1 MGSLEAPRMLEDT
14 IIAISTPPGIGG
26 VGIVR
31 LSGPKAEAVARKIFK
46 PVKGVS
52 GGYPVR
58 CPILGKLFDP
68 AEKRAVDE
76 AFLTYFKA
84 PHSYTREDIVEL
96 SCHGSPV
103 VLEEA
108 VRLGVRAGARPAR
121 PGEFTLRAYVNG
133 RLDMLQAEAVNDLI
147 RSSSP
152 AQARIS
158 LRQLSG
164 GLSKK
169 IRRFKS
175 GLIRLAAQ
183 VEAQIEFP
191 DEALRTASGGQAG
204 KLAAVTADLD
214 RLVASYQAGRAL
226 SEGLLLAITGRTNVG
241 KSTLFNALLEEERA
255 IVTPY
260 PGTTRDY
267 LREKIVIEDFVF
279 HLVDMAGLGKPAH
292 PVEKEGMLKGKKI
305 AREADGLLI
314 VLDGSRPAGA
324 EDERLITGFRG
335 KKTVVVINK
344 GDLRSRIDENRVRA
358 LSAGSPLVRV
368 SALKG
373 KNMDELR
380 AEIRRT
386 FVPAADFGEDI
397 ILHAG
402 QKDMLLEIRE
412 ALAEGGRLL
421 RAGRGEELYA
431 EELRK
436 ALSLLGR
443 LTGEIKADEIMA
455 DVFGRFCVGK

>member
-1 MGSLEAPRMLEDT
+1 MGSLKAARMLEDT
-14 IIAISTPPGIGG
+14 IIAISTPPGMGG

-31 LSGPKAEAVARKIFK
+31 LSGRKAVAVSRKIFK
-46 PVKGVS
+46 PGKRAL

-58 CPILGKLFDP
+58 RPILGKLFDP
-68 AEKRAVDE
+68 GEKRPVDE

-84 PHSYTREDIVEL
+84 PHSYTREDVVEL

-108 VRLGVRAGARPAR
+108 VRLGVRAGARPAD

-158 LRQLSG
+158 LGQLAG

-169 IRRFKS
+169 IRRFKV
-175 GLIRLAAQ
+175 GLIRLAGQ

-191 DEALRTASGGQAG
+191 DEALRTLPAG
-204 KLAAVTADLD
+204 HAAKLAAVAAELD
-214 RLVASYQAGRAL
+214 RLIASYQAGRAL

-241 KSTLFNALLEEERA
+241 KSTLFNALLEEDRA

-267 LREKIVIEDFVF
+267 LRERIVIDDFVF

-292 PVEKEGMLKGKKI
+292 PVEKEGILKGKKI

-314 VLDGSRPAGA
+314 VLDGSRSANP
-324 EDERLITGFRG
+324 EDEKLIRGFRG
-335 KKTVVVINK
+335 KKAVVVINK
-344 GDLRSRIDENRVRA
+344 GDLRARIDEKKVQTW
-358 LSAGSPLVRV
+358 SGDSPIVKV

-373 KNMDELR
+373 TNMEKLR

-386 FVPAADFGEDI
+386 FVPPADFGEEI
-397 ILHAG
+397 ILHAR
-402 QKDMLLEIRE
+402 QKDILLDIRDT
-412 ALAEGGRLL
+412 LAEGARLVE
-421 RAGRGEELYA
+421 AGHGEEMYA

-436 ALSLLGR
+436 ALSLLGN
-443 LTGEIKADEIMA
+443 LTGEIKTDEIMA
-455 DVFGRFCVGK
+455 DVFSRFCVGK